1 MIDRKAAIAAYKERK
16 PSPGIFAVRCVKSG
30 DTWVGRAP
38 DLATIANRIWFTL
51 KNGSHSNRVLQ
62 AVCTEQGIDALE
74 FEPLEA
80 IPDEDHVATR
90 ERMLK
95 EQLAFWQNKLGAR
108 LL

>member
-1 MIDRKAAIAAYKERK
+1 M
-16 PSPGIFAVRCVKSG
+16 
-30 DTWVGRAP
+30 
-38 DLATIANRIWFTL
+38 
-51 KNGSHSNRVLQ
+51 LQ